1 QEAREGRCGIRSEPR
16 QEVLNESNFSIERM
30 ELAMLFLAESDLEYA
45 QAKANLL
52 ATEIL
57 AKRIRA
63 RLFAAGTG
71 SVEARKAAAE
81 AHPESIESDDALIA
95 ATLAFEALRARRQ
108 RAELVIE
115 GARTLEASRRRT

>member
-1 QEAREGRCGIRSEPR
+1 
-16 QEVLNESNFSIERM
+16 
-30 ELAMLFLAESDLEYA
+30 MLFLAESDLEYA

-63 RLFAAGTG
+63 RLFAAGIG

-81 AHPESIESDDALIA
+81 AHPESIESDDALVA

>member
-1 QEAREGRCGIRSEPR
+1 M
-16 QEVLNESNFSIERM
+16 NESAFSLEKM
-30 ELAMLFLAESDLEYA
+30 EAAMIWLSETDQQYA

-57 AKRIRA
+57 AKRARA
-63 RLFAAGTG
+63 RLFTAGTG

-81 AHPESIESDDALIA
+81 AHPEAIAADDALIA
-95 ATLAFEALRARRQ
+95 ATLEFEALRARRQ

-115 GARTLEASRRRT
+115 GARTLEASRRKT